1 MRTNGEITFGRI
13 LRGKRTARGFTQREL
28 AGRAGVD
35 ASYISQLERDHKSP
49 SSKTLL
55 NLADALDVEVAELL
69 AMYLPEQEDEIGPMV
84 FVGRGDIID
93 GFAEELT
100 GSETGVVI
108 LEGTAGSG
116 RTFLIR
122 NRLIPKCRET
132 GTPYIYLEGARVP
145 GYREL
150 LIELRERFTGPP
162 GSYTGFDEMYA
173 QCSAIEG
180 KLQSRFNDPFGVPI
194 SPVPGEPGRAPAP
207 ADELTYAEKYIYKDV
222 ERLLTGE
229 FLVGFG
235 LFVQE
240 SPKTVIFVDDYDR
253 LGPLTE
259 YWFRELLNGLSETD
273 TLGPDTVFVLSAE
286 RPLRRDQFGENAK
299 SKSFTIPALSEAE
312 VKEYVGAKGLAEPLT
327 DELLVLDGHPLSV
340 ALWADYLKAESL
352 YQGNKLGEAERVL
365 EKLAAKL
372 RPYERGERVRSC
384 GLLNACINRT
394 LGHLARFEGRLAR
407 ADGFYAAATELFNA
421 MGTEHRRDLGYV
433 LLDRGN
439 VCRHRGLW
447 DDALKY
453 YREAGRVFTKKDEK
467 LGGAVAHTSA
477 GTVLRLKGDF
487 ASAKTEYEAA
497 KVTLTAMETG
507 DDDAKDA
514 GAWLASTLSNLSIMY
529 RLEAERAYAVGD
541 AKQANKALNRAEA
554 LSEEAIALG
563 ADAAETA
570 VAKNRLGLCYQV
582 RGARLN
588 AAGKPDEAV
597 ALYDKAE
604 ALHQEALATFE
615 ENGDKY
621 RVAQIFGDLG
631 TVAVLKG
638 SDHDAVVHLKNSLAL
653 FRQMGS
659 SYHIAKM
666 QVKLGALGRGEERLG
681 YFSEAL
687 SAARRHNAESFE
699 EIGKAV
705 YEAMDADP
713 NDRENLFSDLG
724 PEFHGLY
731 GRISEEAAK

>member
-28 AGRAGVD
+28 ADRAGVD

-69 AMYLPEQEDEIGPMV
+69 AMYLPEQDDESPTV
-84 FVGRGDIID
+84 FVGREDIID
-93 GFAEELT
+93 EFADELD
-100 GSETGVVI
+100 GGNAGVI
-108 LEGTAGSG
+108 LLEGATGSG
-116 RTFLIR
+116 RTFIVR

-132 GTPYIYLEGARVP
+132 GAPYVYLEGARVP

-150 LIELRERFTGPP
+150 LLELRERFTGAP
-162 GSYTGFDEMYA
+162 GSYAGFDEMYA

-180 KLQSRFNDPFGVPI
+180 KLRSRFNDPFGVPV
-194 SPVPGEPGRAPAP
+194 SPVPGESRRAPAP
-207 ADELTYAEKYIYKDV
+207 ADDLTYAEKYIYKDM

-229 FLVGFG
+229 FLSGFE
-235 LFVQE
+235 LYVQE
-240 SPKTVIFVDDYDR
+240 SPKIVIFVDDYDR

-259 YWFRELLNGLSETD
+259 YWFRELLDGLSETGAP
-273 TLGPDTVFVLSAE
+273 GPNVVFVLSVE
-286 RPLRRDQFGENAK
+286 RPLRRDQFGENLK
-299 SKSFTIPALSEAE
+299 SKSFTVPALSETE
-312 VKEYVGAKGLAEPLT
+312 VKEYARGKGLAEPPP
-327 DELLVLDGHPLSV
+327 DELLTLGGHALSV
-340 ALWADYLKAESL
+340 ALWADYLEAESR
-352 YQGNKLGEAERVL
+352 YRSNKLGEAERIL
-365 EKLAAKL
+365 GRLSTKI
-372 RPYERGERVRSC
+372 RTYERDGRVRSG
-384 GLLNACINRT
+384 GLLNARVNRM
-394 LGHLARFEGRLAR
+394 LGHLARFEGRLAL
-407 ADGFYAAATELFNA
+407 ADGFYAAAAELYDT
-421 MGTEHRRDLGYV
+421 MGGERRRDLGYV

-453 YREAGRVFTKKDEK
+453 YREAGGVFAKADGK
-467 LGGAVAHTSA
+467 LGGAVARTSA

-497 KVTLTAMETG
+497 QKTLTAMVTA
-507 DDDAKDA
+507 DDAKDA

-541 AKQANKALNRAEA
+541 ANQANKALGRAEA
-554 LSEEAIALG
+554 LCEEAIAVG
-563 ADAAETA
+563 ADEAETA

-582 RGARLN
+582 RGAQLG
-588 AAGKPDEAV
+588 AAGKPAEAA
-597 ALYDKAE
+597 ALYDRAE
-604 ALHQEALATFE
+604 ALHQEALVTFE

-631 TVAVLKG
+631 TVAVVKG
-638 SDHDAVVHLKNSLAL
+638 SDHDAVVRFKNSLAL

-659 SYHIAKM
+659 SYHVAIIL
-666 QVKLGALGRGEERLG
+666 VRLGALGRGEERLG

-687 SAARRHNAESFE
+687 SAARRHNAESFD
-699 EIGKAV
+699 EIGNAV
-705 YEAMDADP
+705 YEAMAAD
-713 NDRENLFSDLG
+713 RTGGEKLFTALG
-724 PEFHGLY
+724 PEFHELFV
-731 GRISEEAAK
+731 RISGKAAE

>member
-1 MRTNGEITFGRI
+1 LRINGEITFGRI
-13 LRGKRTARGFTQREL
+13 LRGKRAARGFTQREL
-28 AGRAGVD
+28 ADRAGVD
-35 ASYISQLERDHKSP
+35 ASYISQLERDHKFP

-55 NLADALDVEVAELL
+55 SLADALDVEVAELL
-69 AMYLPEQEDEIGPMV
+69 AMYLPEQDDESPTV

-93 GFAEELT
+93 GFAEDLAA
-100 GSETGVVI
+100 GKTGVIV

-116 RTFLIR
+116 RTFLIH
-122 NRLIPKCRET
+122 NRLIPECREA
-132 GTPYIYLEGARVP
+132 GAPYVYLEGARVP

-150 LIELRERFTGPP
+150 LVELRERFTGAP
-162 GSYTGFDEMYA
+162 GSYAGFDEMYA
-173 QCSAIEG
+173 QCSTIEG
-180 KLQSRFNDPFGVPI
+180 KLRSGFNDPFGVPV
-194 SPVPGEPGRAPAP
+194 SPMPGEPGRAQSP
-207 ADELTYAEKYIYKDV
+207 ADELTYAEKYIYNDM

-229 FLVGFG
+229 FLSGFVP
-235 LFVQE
+235 FVQK
-240 SPKTVIFVDDYDR
+240 SPKAVIFVDDYDR

-259 YWFRELLNGLSETD
+259 YWFRELLNGLGETE
-273 TLGPDTVFVLSAE
+273 TLGPNAVFVLSVE
-286 RPLRRDQFGENAK
+286 RPLRPDQFGENSKIK
-299 SKSFTIPALSEAE
+299 SLAIPALSEAE
-312 VKEYVGAKGLAEPLT
+312 VREYARTKGLAEPLT
-327 DELLVLDGHPLSV
+327 DELLDLDGHPLSI
-340 ALWADYLKAESL
+340 ALWADYMKGESL
-352 YQGNKLGEAERVL
+352 YQDNKLGEAERVL
-365 EKLAAKL
+365 EKVAAKL
-372 RPYERGERVRSC
+372 RRYERDERVRP
-384 GLLNACINRT
+384 GWLLNARVNRT
-394 LGHLARFEGRLAR
+394 LGHLARFEGRLAL
-407 ADGFYAAATELFNA
+407 ADGFYAAAAELFKA
-421 MGTEHRRDLGYV
+421 MGDDRRRDLGYV

-453 YREAGRVFTKKDEK
+453 YREADRVFAETDEK

-487 ASAKTEYEAA
+487 ASAKTEYETAQ
-497 KVTLTAMETG
+497 KTLTAMVTVDG
-507 DDDAKDA
+507 DAKDA

-529 RLEAERAYAVGD
+529 RLEAERAYAAGD
-541 AKQANKALNRAEA
+541 AKQANEALDRAEA
-554 LSEEAIALG
+554 LSEEAIDVG

-582 RGARLN
+582 RGSRLN
-588 AAGKPDEAV
+588 ADGKPDEAV

-604 ALHQEALATFE
+604 SLHREALVTFE

-638 SDHDAVVHLKNSLAL
+638 SDHDAVVHIKNSLAL

-659 SYHIAKM
+659 GYHIAKM
-666 QVKLGALGRGEERLG
+666 QVKLGALGRGEERFG

-713 NDRENLFSDLG
+713 NGREKLFSDLG
-724 PEFHGLY
+724 PEAHGLY
-731 GRISEEAAK
+731 VRISEEAAK

>member
-1 MRTNGEITFGRI
+1 LRINGEITFGRI
-13 LRGKRTARGFTQREL
+13 LRGKRAARGFTQREL
-28 AGRAGVD
+28 ADRAGVD

-55 NLADALDVEVAELL
+55 RLADALDVEVAELL
-69 AMYLPEQEDEIGPMV
+69 AMYLPEQDDESPTV

-93 GFAEELT
+93 GFAEELA

-108 LEGTAGSG
+108 LEGAVGSG

-122 NRLIPKCRET
+122 NRLIPKCREA

-150 LIELRERFTGPP
+150 LVELRERFAGAP
-162 GSYTGFDEMYA
+162 GSYAGFDEMYA

-180 KLQSRFNDPFGVPI
+180 KLRSGFNDPFGVPV
-194 SPVPGEPGRAPAP
+194 SPVPGEPGRAQAP
-207 ADELTYAEKYIYKDV
+207 ADELTYAEKYIYNDM

-229 FLVGFG
+229 FLSGFVP
-235 LFVQE
+235 FVQE

-259 YWFRELLNGLSETD
+259 YWFRELLNGLGETE
-273 TLGPDTVFVLSAE
+273 TLGPNAVFVLSVE
-286 RPLRRDQFGENAK
+286 RRLRSDQFGENAK
-299 SKSFTIPALSEAE
+299 TKPFAIPALPEAE
-312 VKEYVGAKGLAEPLT
+312 VREYARAKGLAEPLT
-327 DELLVLDGHPLSV
+327 DELLTLDGHPLSV

-372 RPYERGERVRSC
+372 RQHERDGRVRFG
-384 GLLNACINRT
+384 GLLNARINRT

-407 ADGFYAAATELFNA
+407 ADGFYAAAGELFDG
-421 MGTEHRRDLGYV
+421 MGHDRRRDLGYV

-453 YREAGRVFTKKDEK
+453 YREANRVFAETDEK

-487 ASAKTEYEAA
+487 ASAKTEYETAQ
-497 KVTLTAMETG
+497 KTLTAMVTVDG
-507 DDDAKDA
+507 DAKDA

-529 RLEAERAYAVGD
+529 RLEAEKAYAASD
-541 AKQANKALNRAEA
+541 AKRANEALGRAEA
-554 LSEEAIALG
+554 LSEEAIDVG

-582 RGARLN
+582 RGSRLN
-588 AAGKPDEAV
+588 ADGKPDEAV

-604 ALHQEALATFE
+604 SLHREALATFE

-621 RVAQIFGDLG
+621 RVAQVFGDLG

-638 SDHDAVVHLKNSLAL
+638 SDHDAVVHIKNSLAL

-659 SYHIAKM
+659 GYHIAKM
-666 QVKLGALGRGEERLG
+666 QVKLGALGRGEERFG

-713 NDRENLFSDLG
+713 TGREKLFSALG
-724 PEFHGLY
+724 PEAHGLY
-731 GRISEEAAK
+731 VRISEEVA